1 MVNLYLVFLKMNQIN
16 QNRQGYQ
23 EKNLEK
29 QNRNRNNIDSKMNNI
44 IIMNELRLNCLLSR
58 ILVCL

>member
-44 IIMNELRLNCLLSR
+44 IIMNELRLNCLLSG